1 MKKLILH
8 SILSLSAAFILSCG
22 LVAQEKTEI
31 TIQVKKD
38 GKVVQDTTYQFD
50 DDAEAKHA
58 VKMMEILSGDQKH
71 DGECIKKKH
80 VKVIV
85 SGDEHGTWHVD
96 EEGLVEVEKEV
107 YVLSGDDA
115 EIELEKILE
124 EHGGDEENV
133 KVIIIKK
140 KYKKQ

>member
-8 SILSLSAAFILSCG
+8 SILSLAAAFILSFS

-38 GKVVQDTTYQFD
+38 GKVVQDTTYRFD
-50 DDAEAKHA
+50 
-58 VKMMEILSGDQKH
+58 
-71 DGECIKKKH
+71 
-80 VKVIV
+80 
-85 SGDEHGTWHVD
+85 
-96 EEGLVEVEKEV
+96 
-107 YVLSGDDA
+107 DDA

-124 EHGGDEENV
+124 EHGGDDENV
-133 KVIIIKK
+133 KVIVIKK